1 MKRTVLFLILALS
14 ALGAAAQNISVSSFR
29 DLTTDMTASSLEGKR
44 IDQNNEACALIKIVT
59 TQTGFTFEAGA
70 LGIVDTK
77 QEAGEVWVWVPR
89 GSRKITIKHPQLGVL
104 REYRYPIEI
113 MPERTYEMVLV
124 TGTVETIVKEQV
136 REQYLMFQITP
147 ADAILEVDDQVW
159 KVSNEGTARKLVD
172 FGTYTYRVQ
181 APNYHPEAGQ
191 VTVNDPNSTQKVN
204 VTLKPNFGW
213 IEVPSSGS
221 LNGAVVYVDN
231 AMIGKVP
238 CKSGPLKSG
247 QHNVKIAKE
256 LYETYNQV
264 VTVRDNETTQ
274 VTPTLTANFAHV
286 TLQVDADAEIWVND
300 ERKGVRSWSGDLE
313 SGSYKIECKMDNHE
327 STSVKKEITSQ
338 MNGDVIRLNAPLP
351 IYGSLVVEST
361 PDMAE
366 LFIDGKSYGET
377 PKLIPE
383 ILIGQHDIRLSKS
396 GYGDFTSRIVVKKGE
411 RCQVEATLNNG
422 KEIQFTCNV
431 STAQLEIDGQ
441 RVGSASGTY
450 MLTYGQHTLKATADN
465 FVDYTATLNVTESS
479 RSHSIKLNSKGQGTI
494 GQFFPL
500 YGVTLGQTTWK
511 EAENM
516 GGVLKTASSGH
527 GQYADINKISFW
539 DHDEL
544 GIFTSLYWTHYDGAF
559 PDSWKRL
566 GFSWDNSYNDWLA
579 TFRRLGYTITIKEE
593 PKTEIYSGRKT
604 LSARFNALS
613 PDGVLE
619 FRLNFSYGNNN
630 KDGFKES
637 SPRSLYGITVD
648 YMNEVT
654 KVSQSSPSQS
664 TPTQTTPTQ
673 TTQTISSSA
682 VTQFFPLHG
691 ITLGQTTW
699 KDAENLGYKVEMF
712 EKGPDRTAKKNEVFR
727 GTFWDHK
734 GEGVFTSIYW
744 THYSGTFP
752 ESWKRLGFSW
762 DNSYNDWLKTFK
774 QLGYTVTI
782 KNAPV
787 TKDYRGRNTL
797 SADVDALSPD
807 GTLEFRLDF
816 DYGNNNNDGYSESS
830 PRSLYGITI
839 EYKGTAGTVSRS
851 NSSRSTPTQSTPT
864 QNSQTTSSGSINQF
878 FPLFG
883 ITIGKTTWKEAED
896 LGNEVKI
903 WEKGPARHFR
913 SHNVAFWDHKGEGVF
928 KDVHWTYSNGKF
940 PESWKQLGFSW
951 DNSYND
957 WLTTFRRLG
966 YTITI
971 KEEPKTKTWQ
981 GRKTLSAEFKAVS
994 PDGALEF
1001 RLDFDYGNK
1010 NKEGY
1015 QVSSPNSLYSLD
1027 IKYKK

>member
-77 QEAGEVWVWVPR
+77 QEIGEVWVWVPR

-313 SGSYKIECKMDNHE
+313 SGSYKIECKMENHE
-327 STSVKKEITSQ
+327 PTSMKKEITSQ
-338 MNGDVIRLNAPLP
+338 MNGDVIRLNAPRP

-511 EAENM
+511 
-516 GGVLKTASSGH
+516 
-527 GQYADINKISFW
+527 
-539 DHDEL
+539 
-544 GIFTSLYWTHYDGAF
+544 
-559 PDSWKRL
+559 
-566 GFSWDNSYNDWLA
+566 
-579 TFRRLGYTITIKEE
+579 
-593 PKTEIYSGRKT
+593 
-604 LSARFNALS
+604 
-613 PDGVLE
+613 
-619 FRLNFSYGNNN
+619 
-630 KDGFKES
+630 
-637 SPRSLYGITVD
+637 
-648 YMNEVT
+648 
-654 KVSQSSPSQS
+654 
-664 TPTQTTPTQ
+664 
-673 TTQTISSSA
+673 
-682 VTQFFPLHG
+682 
-691 ITLGQTTW
+691 
-699 KDAENLGYKVEMF
+699 DAENLGYKVEMF

-762 DNSYNDWLKTFK
+762 DNSYNDWLKTFS